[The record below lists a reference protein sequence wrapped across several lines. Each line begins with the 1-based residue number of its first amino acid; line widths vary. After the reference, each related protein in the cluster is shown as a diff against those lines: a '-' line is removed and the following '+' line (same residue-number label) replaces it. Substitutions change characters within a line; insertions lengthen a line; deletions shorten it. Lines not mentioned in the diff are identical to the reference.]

1 MEPQPGSPKALARSI
16 SPMASDDGV
25 ATESP
30 VIHAIL
36 AEFDVTAPSLAR
48 DAFEVKF
55 TANSLVSVG
64 NVGASRAPS

>member
-1 MEPQPGSPKALARSI
+1 
-16 SPMASDDGV
+16 MASDDGV

-36 AEFDVTAPSLAR
+36 AEFDVTAHSLAR

-64 NVGASRAPS
+64 NVGALRAPS